1 MSPIIEAGARALCRQ
16 AGNPEN
22 ATMDGKPLWQDYVPE
37 VRQLLIAIRD
47 ATEKISGVGHATAFE
62 RVADTCERVVDVSE
76 SDAKAI
82 FAAMLDAALCDD
94 A

>member
-1 MSPIIEAGARALCRQ
+1 MSPIIEAGARALCRN

-37 VRQLLIAIRD
+37 VRRVLIAIRD
-47 ATEKISGVGHATAFE
+47 ASDKMADVGRATAY
-62 RVADTCERVVDVSE
+62 ERVVDISE

-82 FAAMLDAALCDD
+82 FAAMRDAALWDG

>member
-1 MSPIIEAGARALCRQ
+1 MSPVIEAGARALCRN

-37 VRQLLIAIRD
+37 VRQVLIAIRD
-47 ATEKISGVGHATAFE
+47 ASDKMADVGRATAY
-62 RVADTCERVVDVSE
+62 ERVVDISE

-82 FAAMLDAALCDD
+82 FAAMLDAAIWDG

>member
-1 MSPIIEAGARALCRQ
+1 MSPVIEAGARALCRN

-37 VRQLLIAIRD
+37 VRRVLIAIRD
-47 ATEKISGVGHATAFE
+47 ASDKMADVGRATAY
-62 RVADTCERVVDVSE
+62 ERVVDISE

-82 FAAMLDAALCDD
+82 FAAMLDAALWDG

>member
-1 MSPIIEAGARALCRQ
+1 MSPIIEAGVRALCRH

-37 VRQLLIAIRD
+37 VRQVLTAIRD
-47 ATEKISGVGHATAFE
+47 ASNKMGESGRAAAHE
-62 RVADTCERVVDVSE
+62 RVGDISA

-82 FAAMLDAALCDD
+82 FAAMLDAALWDG